1 MNTTLYNLLDRF
13 LKDNPTPPTTKSE
26 ILRLHSIAKYA
37 YLQIERARLL
47 EELDHL
53 EHQEEM
59 EWNGRKETQ
68 SQGDTNEKI

>member
-13 LKDNPTPPTTKSE
+13 LKDNPTPPTNPSE
-26 ILRLHSIAKYA
+26 ILRLHSIARYA
-37 YLQIERARLL
+37 YLQIERDRLL
-47 EELDHL
+47 EELDHI

-68 SQGDTNEKI
+68 SQGEDNEEV